1 MRRVLVAI
9 LAMSCGNRPSAPVV
23 QPSAAASVPATRW
36 APARPTYL
44 FASSSLEGAQRSLRD
59 AIDLVGALAGRDVH
73 DAARAI
79 ADVIAVDAL
88 HGDPLAAIGIDLH
101 ASWAV
106 FSEELS
112 PTLVVHLTAP
122 DQMAAF
128 LDRQRERGL
137 VTQSVIVDG
146 TEVFSA
152 TLLGGATISWA
163 IAGEWMWLHLAV
175 SGRDDAARWFAASHA
190 SHAAGWT
197 DNWVW
202 AQGAA
207 SAAAGLVGFLDLHG
221 AIANAMTRMPDAVA
235 CAKLI
240 DSVGRVAVSL
250 AGDERHFTARIVADV
265 GSIAGVRAA
274 LLPPPSGWD
283 ATVAH
288 AALAAQWNLDLAAAR
303 SWAAPCLATAGVP
316 LAMLDDTGVRTA
328 RAVLLGFDPDAA
340 SGSGA
345 VAFDLASAAFFE
357 RQLDR
362 IPLRRTLERK
372 RTFGGYQGYSIAI
385 PFSVTIE
392 YVLQPRLAMLAV
404 GEGVL
409 ARVTDPGARGAPS
422 TPPIFALDLAP
433 PAMAPSAWEAI
444 LHVLGERLSGAGPSG
459 ATTRRVV
466 EHLMAW
472 REGHLAV
479 TAEAT
484 GLVLMLSGTRR

>member
-1 MRRVLVAI
+1 MRLALVAV
-9 LAMSCGNRPSAPVV
+9 LATSCTRHASAPAVP
-23 QPSAAASVPATRW
+23 PSAAASLPATQW

-44 FASSSLEGAQRSLRD
+44 FASSNLEGAQHRLRD
-59 AIDLVGALAGRDVH
+59 AIDLVGALVGRDVH
-73 DAARAI
+73 DAARAV
-79 ADVIAVDAL
+79 ANRIAVDAL
-88 HGDPLAAIGIDLH
+88 RGDPLAEIGIDLH

-112 PTLVVHLTAP
+112 PTLVVHLAAP

-152 TLLGGATISWA
+152 TLLDGAAISWA
-163 IAGEWMWLHLAV
+163 IAGEWMWVHLAV
-175 SGRDDAARWFAASHA
+175 SGRDDPARWFSASHA
-190 SHAAGWT
+190 PHAAAWAGSWA
-197 DNWVW
+197 W
-202 AQGAA
+202 AQRAA

-221 AIANAMTRMPDAVA
+221 AIANAVTRLPDAVA

-250 AGDERHFTARIVADV
+250 AGDERHVTARIVADI
-265 GSIAGVRAA
+265 GSTAGVRAA

-288 AALAAQWNLDLAAAR
+288 AALAAQWNLDLSAAR
-303 SWAAPCLATAGVP
+303 AWAAPCLATAGVP
-316 LAMLDDTGVRTA
+316 LAILDDTGVRTA
-328 RAVLLGFDPDAA
+328 RAVLLGFDPDAGT
-340 SGSGA
+340 GSGA
-345 VAFDLASAAFFE
+345 VAFDIADAAFFE

-362 IPLRRTLERK
+362 IPLRRTLERA
-372 RTFGGYQGYSIAI
+372 RSFGPYQGASIAI

-392 YVLQPRLAMLAV
+392 YVLAPRLAMLAI

-409 ARVTDPGARGAPS
+409 ARVTGSGGANR
-422 TPPIFALDLAP
+422 PPPVFAIDIAP
-433 PAMAPSAWEAI
+433 PAMAPSAWEEV
-444 LHVLGERLSGAGPSG
+444 LHLVAERVSGAGPSG
-459 ATTRRVV
+459 AATRRVV
-466 EHLMAW
+466 EHLMGW

-484 GLVLMLSGTRR
+484 GLVLTLAGTRR